1 MQGSGHRRLSKPS
14 SNLYQGFLLTADR
27 NVCRDVL
34 WFWLI
39 AVCLYQFKFPL
50 HVCFCFF
57 LFFKRVYSSS
67 FKTPLFVLFILHST
81 ALALLWESW
90 MKMDGQKISLRKSLL
105 IHNDSV
111 SYSFIYLCPVLL
123 SLACVINVASPKD
136 NPTDPVL
143 QILWVSLERHPA
155 DYGALQ
161 PQANLLLYI
170 TWREMRTLRKVL

>member
-1 MQGSGHRRLSKPS
+1 MSAEMFYGFGLLLFVST
-14 SNLYQGFLLTADR
+14 NLNFHYMFVFAS
-27 NVCRDVL
+27 
-34 WFWLI
+34 
-39 AVCLYQFKFPL
+39 
-50 HVCFCFF
+50 FF
-57 LFFKRVYSSS
+57 FFKRVYSSS
-67 FKTPLFVLFILHST
+67 FKTPLFILFILHST

-123 SLACVINVASPKD
+123 SLACVINLASPKD